1 MGEKLVFMRLNKF
14 IDESQLKDKKI
25 FNNKHYFSANG
36 IMMYSFSIIFIV
48 IIFRDISLFESAP
61 EKPFFGIVTAL
72 VLFGIFSYTMN
83 YFIVSSKYLIVKN
96 SIWLLQQHVYDFED
110 IKEVVVDQPTN
121 SSIRLRI
128 ITIDSKSNVYQAS
141 NLKFN
146 KWKELIKYF
155 EKRNIIVQNK
165 VNFDS

>member
-1 MGEKLVFMRLNKF
+1 MRKF
-14 IDESQLKDKKI
+14 IDESQLQDKKI
-25 FNNKHYFSANG
+25 FNNKHYFSVDG
-36 IMMYSFSIIFIV
+36 IMMYAFLIIFIV
-48 IIFRDISLFESAP
+48 IIFKDISLFHSAP

-110 IKEVVVDQPTN
+110 IKEVVIDMPSR

-128 ITIDSKSNVYQAS
+128 ITTDFNKVYQAS
-141 NLKFN
+141 SLRQNT
-146 KWKELIKYF
+146 WKELIKYF
-155 EKRNIIVQNK
+155 ERRNITVHNK
-165 VNFDS
+165 INFD

>member
-1 MGEKLVFMRLNKF
+1 MKKF
-14 IDESQLKDKKI
+14 IDESQLTDKEI

-36 IMMYSFSIIFIV
+36 IMMYAFLIIFIV
-48 IIFRDISLFESAP
+48 MIFKDISLFHSAP

-83 YFIVSSKYLIVKN
+83 YFVVSSKYLVVKN

-110 IKEVVVDQPTN
+110 IKEVVIDMPSR

-128 ITIDSKSNVYQAS
+128 ITTDSNKVYQAS
-141 NLKFN
+141 SLTQNT
-146 KWKELIKYF
+146 WKELIKYF
-155 EKRNIIVQNK
+155 EKRNITVHKI
-165 VNFDS
+165 NFD